1 MISEKILFVDDE
13 RNVLEAFQRQLRK
26 QFQVHIAQGPE
37 AGLEAV
43 RTSGPFAVVVS
54 DLRMPVMDGI
64 SFLKMVRQ
72 EAPDTVRMMLTGF
85 AEVQTAIEAV
95 NEGNVFRFLTKP
107 CDPAL
112 LAKTL
117 HMGLAQYRLVM
128 AERELLEETLR
139 GSIKVLIQILSLLNP
154 EAFGR
159 ASRIQRYVREIAF
172 ALQLKETWQLETAAL
187 LSQIGL
193 IMLPEATLK
202 KIYQGQALDPEEMQL
217 FEMHPCIARDLLKH
231 IPRLEKVADIIT
243 YQAKGF
249 DGSGIPHDDRRGED
263 LPLESRILK
272 VVLDFDTLEAA
283 GRPRTTAIQEL
294 KERQGRYDP
303 GVLTA
308 LETILWIE
316 ARFEVREISLKDLK
330 EGMILDGDVFTKTQ
344 VLLVP
349 KGQEVT
355 PLIRRRLIGFAAAM
369 GIKEPLRVLVPRHP
383 REDKTAATAPALPG
397 VPRPAK
403 PPGT

>member
-13 RNVLEAFQRQLRK
+13 RNVLEGYQRQLRK
-26 QFQVHIAQGPE
+26 QFRVEIALGPE

-43 RTSGPFAVVVS
+43 RTSGPYAVVVS
-54 DLRMPVMDGI
+54 DLRMPGMDGI
-64 SFLKMVRQ
+64 SFLKLVRQ

-117 HMGLAQYRLVM
+117 HMGLTQYRLVM
-128 AERELLEETLR
+128 AERELLEETLQ
-139 GSIKVLIQILSLLNP
+139 GSIRVLTQILSLLNP

-172 ALQLKETWQLETAAL
+172 ALKLPESWQLETATM

-202 KIYQGQALDPEEMQL
+202 KIYHGQLLDPEETQL
-217 FEMHPCIARDLLKH
+217 FDMHPCIARDLLKH
-231 IPRLEKVADIIT
+231 IPRLEEVADIIT

-249 DGSGIPHDDRRGED
+249 DGSGVPHDGRAGEQ
-263 LPLESRILK
+263 LPIGSRILK

-283 GRPRTTAIQEL
+283 GRPRSVALQEL
-294 KERQGRYDP
+294 KNRSGRYDP
-303 GVLTA
+303 EILTA

-316 ARFEVREISLKDLK
+316 DRFEVQEITLREVKD
-330 EGMILDGDVFTKTQ
+330 GMIFDADVYTKTQ

-349 KGQEVT
+349 KGQEVS
-355 PLIRRRLIGFAAAM
+355 PLIRRRLVGFAAAM
-369 GIKEPLRVLVPRHP
+369 GLKEPLRVLVPRRP
-383 REDKTAATAPALPG
+383 RDTQPAAVPPTTPPPG
-397 VPRPAK
+397 RPLK
-403 PPGT
+403 PPCA